1 MSITIANS
9 RIHGKGIFAGR
20 DFKKGEIGLHWDS
33 YARPI
38 SDQEYAKLTEGQK
51 RMVFDGKLYASASQ
65 FINHSC
71 EANVGSVDGYDTAIR
86 DIKRGEEITCDY
98 HREKIPFIRLNC
110 NCGSNNCRKVLEDEM
125 FKVKDG
131 IN

>member
-1 MSITIANS
+1 MSIKISNS

-20 DFKKGEIGLHWDS
+20 DFKEGEVVLHWDS

-38 SDQEYAKLTEGQK
+38 SGQERSRLSEVEKK
-51 RMVFDGKLYASASQ
+51 MVFDGKLYASVSQ

-71 EANVGSVDGYDTAIR
+71 NANVSNVNGYDTAIR

-98 HREKIPFIRLNC
+98 HKEDVPFINLNC
-110 NCGSNNCRKVLEDEM
+110 NCGSNNCRKVLEHQM